1 MGPQGRVHDR
11 EEIFVT
17 VAPNHTLAAGGLEL
31 AVVHGSAVRGDH
43 HVGVVQR
50 TVERL
55 PLGIANADIDATR
68 LGLVD
73 DLLHLGPVGQNGVV
87 VVLFPVFAAGLVAA
101 ADTEAEG
108 QTEGIAGDKEF
119 REYDEFCAVIGTL
132 VNVAQDFFDAA
143 VLIKHDGCGLNDGN
157 FAGVGKISHKITS
170 IKP

>member
-1 MGPQGRVHDR
+1 MLEESAAARHGEQRPFHRV
-11 EEIFVT
+11 
-17 VAPNHTLAAGGLEL
+17 GGE
-31 AVVHGSAVRGDH
+31 VIVHGD
-43 HVGVVQR
+43 
-50 TVERL
+50 VEV
-55 PLGIANADIDATR
+55 
-68 LGLVD
+68 VD
-73 DLLHLGPVGQNGVV
+73 DGHFLESRDGVSLRTHLDFQIVAEGNLRPRGHPVVPAAENGVV

-108 QTEGIAGDKEF
+108 QTEGIAGDKEL